1 MIRIFSIEDHW
12 LVTEGLRAKFRR
24 SRNKVTI
31 TCSAE
36 NIEDAISAKS
46 DELFD
51 IILLDLF
58 IPNTDPIDNIRT
70 IMTRYPGKPIVILT
84 GEEQEIWR
92 IQVSEAGVVAYLT
105 KHATKKSMVDT
116 LKRVFNGE
124 NILKGQIAEYKKPL
138 AGRENNHLLL
148 SIKPSEKEILS
159 MLARG
164 NPQKQ
169 VAETMHISE
178 SALEKRLGKIRRQFS
193 VSSTLELIRM
203 LEKYRFLSD
212 REEGYTGC

>member
-1 MIRIFSIEDHW
+1 
-12 LVTEGLRAKFRR
+12 
-24 SRNKVTI
+24 
-31 TCSAE
+31 
-36 NIEDAISAKS
+36 
-46 DELFD
+46 
-51 IILLDLF
+51 
-58 IPNTDPIDNIRT
+58 
-70 IMTRYPGKPIVILT
+70 MTRYPGKPIVILT

-92 IQVSEAGVVAYLT
+92 MQVSEAGVVAYLT

-124 NILKGQIAEYKKPL
+124 NILKGQIAEYKKPPT
-138 AGRENNHLLL
+138 GRENNHLLL
-148 SIKPSEKEILS
+148 SIKPSEKEILG

-169 VAETMHISE
+169 VAEAMHISE

-203 LEKYRFLSD
+203 LEKYHFLHD
-212 REEGYTGC
+212 REKGYTGC